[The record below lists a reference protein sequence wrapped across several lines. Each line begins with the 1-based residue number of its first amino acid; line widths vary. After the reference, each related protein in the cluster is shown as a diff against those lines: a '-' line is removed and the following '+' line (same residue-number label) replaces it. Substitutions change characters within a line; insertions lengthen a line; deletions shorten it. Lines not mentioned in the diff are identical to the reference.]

1 MTHKDKMNWLKENDP
16 ITYYEMTSNPTGS
29 DSSGEGCLV
38 LIVIL
43 GFIFLFSILF
53 RRKRKN
59 KGIRKS

>member
-1 MTHKDKMNWLKENDP
+1 MKHKDKMKYDP
-16 ITYYEMTSNPTGS
+16 ITYYEMNSNPTGS

-53 RRKRKN
+53 FAENVN
-59 KGIRKS
+59 KMNF

>member
-53 RRKRKN
+53 FAEKL
-59 KGIRKS
+59 GQ

>member
-1 MTHKDKMNWLKENDP
+1 MKHKDKMKYDP

-43 GFIFLFSILF
+43 WFIFLFSILF
-53 RRKRKN
+53 FAEKVVQ
-59 KGIRKS
+59 